1 MSAGILKKFFDSTF
15 PNLVASPGLAERL
28 LEFQVKFT
36 TKNEEHQE
44 FFGGNLTGVQ
54 VVRFTP
60 SDMDRFFIDVLEI
73 DEDEVREGL
82 YALPVINRDHKVASD
97 AFNNVC
103 MYVIH
108 LFLSDTRLDEKVRH
122 KGARACALILLYRYL
137 TSQLF
142 NGFKYAADPQ
152 IAVATYASLN
162 KKFILKQ
169 LGSWNAVLEA
179 RIQDLI
185 APTGLH
191 YKELKQYMDDKKIL
205 YAITDSQGRIRDIFK
220 NIYNKFMEIHAKGE
234 RIKSSSSTFN
244 FEGEEF
250 LKDKTRGLQMYT
262 QYIMSILED
271 KNSFVKAE
279 IIDLLC
285 DPEKGIVHTA
295 PPRLVKDT
303 LEWMSVNAKF
313 TNQKEI
319 KQFIELTMVH
329 SFGYLANNRTVA
341 SRSTDIIGLI
351 VRLRGVYMS
360 SRSTEK
366 DLLELRKLG
375 EKVIKRATQTKNGS
389 TIASTRTAIMLYI
402 VIRAF
407 TMQHYSG

>member
-1 MSAGILKKFFDSTF
+1 MIDAQLKKFFDTTF
-15 PNLVASPGLAERL
+15 PNLVASKELADRL
-28 LEFQVKFT
+28 LEFQVKFI
-36 TKNEEHQE
+36 TKNQEHME

-60 SDMDRFFIDVLEI
+60 SDMDRFFIDTLEI

-82 YALPVINRDHKVASD
+82 YELPVINRDHKVASD
-97 AFNNVC
+97 AFNNTC

-108 LFLSDTRLDEKVRH
+108 LFTSDTRLPEKIR
-122 KGARACALILLYRYL
+122 KQGAKAIALILLYRYL

-169 LGSWNAVLEA
+169 LGSWNAVLDA
-179 RIQDLI
+179 RTQDLI
-185 APTGLH
+185 ESGGLH
-191 YKELKQYMDDKKIL
+191 YNTLVQFINDLKIL

-220 NIYNKFMEIHAKGE
+220 NIYNKFMEIHARGE

-250 LKDKTRGLQMYT
+250 LKDKTRGLQVYS
-262 QYIMSILED
+262 QYINSIIED
-271 KNSFVKAE
+271 KNSFIKQE
-279 IIDLLC
+279 IIDVLTG
-285 DPEKGIVHTA
+285 ESGIVHTA
-295 PPRLVKDT
+295 PPKLLAET

-319 KQFIELTMVH
+319 KEFTDLTLVH
-329 SFGYLANNRTVA
+329 SFGYLADNRTVVA
-341 SRSTDIIGLI
+341 RSTDIIGLI
-351 VRLRGVYMS
+351 IRLRGVYMS
-360 SRSTEK
+360 SRSTEV
-366 DLLELRKLG
+366 DLLKLRKLG
-375 EKVIKRATQTKNGS
+375 EKIIKRATNTKNSS
-389 TIASTRTAIMLYI
+389 TIASVRTALMLYI

-407 TMQHYSG
+407 AMQHYAG

>member
-1 MSAGILKKFFDSTF
+1 MESGQLKRFFDKTF
-15 PNLVASPGLAERL
+15 PNLVASKELADRL
-28 LEFQVKFT
+28 LEFQIRFS
-36 TKNEEHQE
+36 TKNEEHME

-54 VVRFTP
+54 IVRFTP
-60 SDMDRFFIDVLEI
+60 SDMDRFFLDTLEI
-73 DEDEVREGL
+73 DEEEVREGL
-82 YALPVINRDHKVASD
+82 YSLPVITRDHKVASD
-97 AFNNVC
+97 AFNNTC

-108 LFLSDTRLDEKVRH
+108 LFISDTRLPEKV
-122 KGARACALILLYRYL
+122 KNQGAAACALILLYRYL

-152 IAVATYASLN
+152 IAIATYASLN

-169 LGSWNAVLEA
+169 LGSWSAVLEA

-185 APTGLH
+185 SPNGLH
-191 YKELKQYMDDKKIL
+191 YKELKQFIDDKKIL

-220 NIYNKFMEIHAKGE
+220 NIYSKFMEIHAKGE

-250 LKDKTRGLQMYT
+250 LKDKTKGLQVYSN
-262 QYIMSILED
+262 YINSIIED

-279 IIDLLC
+279 IVDVLTG
-285 DPEKGIVHTA
+285 ENGVVHTA
-295 PPRLVKDT
+295 PPKLVYET

-319 KQFIELTMVH
+319 KEFTELTLIH
-329 SFGYLANNRTVA
+329 SFNYLNDNRTVVA
-341 SRSTDIIGLI
+341 RTTDIISLVI
-351 VRLRGVYMS
+351 RLRGVYMS
-360 SRSTEK
+360 SRSTDV
-366 DLLELRKLG
+366 DLLKLRKLG
-375 EKVIKRATQTKNGS
+375 EKIIKRAINTKNSS
-389 TIASTRTAIMLYI
+389 TIASVRTALMLYV

-407 TMQHYSG
+407 AMQKYAG

>member
-1 MSAGILKKFFDSTF
+1 MVTGQIKKFFDTTF
-15 PNLVASPGLAERL
+15 PNLVATKELADRL
-28 LEFQVKFT
+28 LEFQVRFI
-36 TKNEEHQE
+36 TKNQEHME

-60 SDMDRFFIDVLEI
+60 GDMDRFFIDTLEI
-73 DEDEVREGL
+73 DEEEVREGL
-82 YALPVINRDHKVASD
+82 YELPVINRDHKVASD
-97 AFNNVC
+97 AFNNTC

-108 LFLSDTRLDEKVRH
+108 LFLSNSSIPEKVRH
-122 KGARACALILLYRYL
+122 QGAKACALILLYRYL

-169 LGSWNAVLEA
+169 LGSWNAVLDA
-179 RIQDLI
+179 RAQDLI
-185 APTGLH
+185 SPQGLH
-191 YKELKQYMDDKKIL
+191 YKELLQYVDDKKIL

-220 NIYNKFMEIHAKGE
+220 NIYSKFMEIHAKGE

-271 KNSFVKAE
+271 KNSFVKDE
-279 IIDLLC
+279 IINLLSGE
-285 DPEKGIVHTA
+285 DGIVHTA
-295 PPRLVKDT
+295 PPKLVKDT
-303 LEWMSVNAKF
+303 LEWMSINAKY

-319 KQFIELTMVH
+319 REFIELTMIH
-329 SFGYLANNRTVA
+329 SFGYLADNRTVV
-341 SRSTDIIGLI
+341 SRKTDVIGLI
-351 VRLRGVYMS
+351 IRLRGVYMS
-360 SRSTEK
+360 SRSTES
-366 DLLELRKLG
+366 DLLKLRKLG
-375 EKVIKRATQTKNGS
+375 EKIIKRATQTKNSS
-389 TIASTRTAIMLYI
+389 TIASTRTAVMLYI

>member
-1 MSAGILKKFFDSTF
+1 MSTGTIKKFFDTTF
-15 PNLVASPGLAERL
+15 PNLVASKELADRL
-28 LEFQVKFT
+28 LEFQVKFI
-36 TKNEEHQE
+36 TKNQEHME

-60 SDMDRFFIDVLEI
+60 SDMDRFFIDTLEI

-82 YALPVINRDHKVASD
+82 YELPVINRDHKVASD
-97 AFNNVC
+97 AFNNTCV
-103 MYVIH
+103 YVIH
-108 LFLSDTRLDEKVRH
+108 LFLSDTRLQDKYRQQ
-122 KGARACALILLYRYL
+122 GAKACALILLYRYL

-169 LGSWNAVLEA
+169 LGSWNAVLDA
-179 RIQDLI
+179 RVQDLI
-185 APTGLH
+185 APNGLH
-191 YKELKQYMDDKKIL
+191 YKELVQYMDDKKIL

-250 LKDKTRGLQMYT
+250 LKDNTRGLQVYS
-262 QYIMSILED
+262 QYINSIIED
-271 KNSFVKAE
+271 KNSFVKTE
-279 IIDLLC
+279 IIDLLTG
-285 DPEKGIVHTA
+285 ENGIVHTA
-295 PPRLVKDT
+295 PPKLLLET

-319 KQFIELTMVH
+319 KEFTDLTLVH
-329 SFGYLANNRTVA
+329 SFGYLADNRTVVA
-341 SRSTDIIGLI
+341 RSTDIVGLI
-351 VRLRGVYMS
+351 IRLRGVYMS
-360 SRSTEK
+360 SRSTEV
-366 DLLELRKLG
+366 DLMKLRKLG
-375 EKVIKRATQTKNGS
+375 EKIIKRATSTKNSS
-389 TIASTRTAIMLYI
+389 TIASVRTALMLYV

-407 TMQHYSG
+407 TMQHYAG

>member
-1 MSAGILKKFFDSTF
+1 MSAGQIKKFFDTTF
-15 PNLVASPGLAERL
+15 PNLVASKELADRL
-28 LEFQVKFT
+28 LEFQVKFI
-36 TKNEEHQE
+36 TKNQEHME

-60 SDMDRFFIDVLEI
+60 GDMDRFFIDTLEI

-82 YALPVINRDHKVASD
+82 YELPVINRDHKVASD
-97 AFNNVC
+97 AFNNTC

-108 LFLSDTRLDEKVRH
+108 LFLSDTRLNEKIRAQ
-122 KGARACALILLYRYL
+122 GAKACALILLYRYL

-169 LGSWNAVLEA
+169 LGSWNAVLDA
-179 RIQDLI
+179 RTQDLVS
-185 APTGLH
+185 PQGLH
-191 YKELKQYMDDKKIL
+191 YKELLQYMDDKKIL

-250 LKDKTRGLQMYT
+250 LKDKTRGLQVYS
-262 QYIMSILED
+262 QYINSIIED
-271 KNSFVKAE
+271 KNSFIKQE
-279 IIDLLC
+279 IVQVLTGED
-285 DPEKGIVHTA
+285 GIVHTA
-295 PPRLVKDT
+295 PPKLLTET

-319 KQFIELTMVH
+319 KEFTDLTLVH
-329 SFGYLANNRTVA
+329 SFGYLADNRTVVA
-341 SRSTDIIGLI
+341 RSTDIIGLVI
-351 VRLRGVYMS
+351 RLRGVYMS
-360 SRSTEK
+360 SRSTEV
-366 DLLELRKLG
+366 DLMKLRKLG
-375 EKVIKRATQTKNGS
+375 EKIIKRATNTKNSS
-389 TIASTRTAIMLYI
+389 TIASVRTALMLYV

-407 TMQHYSG
+407 TMQHYAG

>member
-1 MSAGILKKFFDSTF
+1 MSTGQLKKYFDESF
-15 PNLVASPGLAERL
+15 PALIASKALADRL
-28 LEFQVKFT
+28 LEFQIRFI
-36 TKNEEHQE
+36 TKNQEHME

-60 SDMDRFFIDVLEI
+60 SDMDKFFIDTLEI
-73 DEDEVREGL
+73 DEDEVRDGL
-82 YALPVINRDHKVASD
+82 YELPVINRDHKVASD
-97 AFNNVC
+97 AFNNTC

-108 LFLSDTRLDEKVRH
+108 LFISAANLPEKVRH
-122 KGARACALILLYRYL
+122 QGAKACALILLYRYL

-169 LGSWNAVLEA
+169 LGSWNAVLDA

-185 APTGLH
+185 APNGLH
-191 YKELKQYMDDKKIL
+191 YKELQSYMDDKKIL

-250 LKDKTRGLQMYT
+250 LKDKTRGLQVYS
-262 QYIMSILED
+262 QYINSIIED

-279 IIDLLC
+279 IVDILTGED
-285 DPEKGIVHTA
+285 GVVHTA
-295 PPRLVKDT
+295 PPKLLQET
-303 LEWMSVNAKF
+303 LEWMSVNAKY

-319 KQFIELTMVH
+319 KEFTDLTLIH
-329 SFGYLANNRTVA
+329 SFSYLADNRTVVA
-341 SRSTDIIGLI
+341 RSTDLVSLTI
-351 VRLRGVYMS
+351 RLRGVYMS
-360 SRSTEK
+360 SRSTDV
-366 DLLELRKLG
+366 DLLKLRKLG
-375 EKVIKRATQTKNGS
+375 EKIIKRALNTKNSS
-389 TIASTRTAIMLYI
+389 TIASVRTALMLYV

-407 TMQHYSG
+407 AMQRYAG